1 MNSRCK
7 SLERRNIILVT
18 FFVWEIFAFTEAK
31 VLKHML
37 QTMVPVLNQVPR
49 LHECGLVWWMKV
61 DNKMLCPQDDHIS
74 YIHLCCHVVWCP
86 SMKFNVFST
95 GKILPFVIYNML
107 MSFYF
112 ILMLTGNWQ
121 GFPFTFNDDECGYRS
136 SCSQVVSSKQN
147 LKINYY
153 IILFI
158 LLHLPDWLLLCVK
171 HFSPL
176 PQLNLNIVFT
186 VWHWSVIPKACQM
199 FIMLVRWL
207 LYNIVW

>member
-1 MNSRCK
+1 MNVVGYGGWKSTIRCYVH
-7 SLERRNIILVT
+7 RTTT
-18 FFVWEIFAFTEAK
+18 FLIFAFVVTWYDA
-31 VLKHML
+31 L
-37 QTMVPVLNQVPR
+37 QWN
-49 LHECGLVWWMKV
+49 
-61 DNKMLCPQDDHIS
+61 
-74 YIHLCCHVVWCP
+74 
-86 SMKFNVFST
+86 SMFFYRQNP
-95 GKILPFVIYNML
+95 PFLIYNML

-171 HFSPL
+171 HFSRL